1 MDVSGIRPTGGS
13 SPVNPVRAPTEVKSG
28 EPASALA
35 PKDEVEISS
44 VGKMLDDIS
53 RTPGIRE
60 ERIAQLKAEI
70 EAGTYDTP
78 EKMELALSRMLDQVA
93 RDEGQ

>member
-1 MDVSGIRPTGGS
+1 MDVNGIQPTGGS
-13 SPVNPVRAPTEVKSG
+13 SPINPLKGPTEVKPG
-28 EPASALA
+28 EAASALA
-35 PKDEVEISS
+35 PQDEVQISS

-60 ERIAQLKAEI
+60 ERIAQIKAEI

-78 EKMELALSRMLDQVA
+78 EKLELALSRMLDQIA
-93 RDEGQ
+93 AEDKR

>member
-13 SPVNPVRAPTEVKSG
+13 SPVNPLRGPSEVKPE

-35 PKDEVEISS
+35 PQDEVQISS

-60 ERIAQLKAEI
+60 ERIAQIKAEI

-78 EKMELALSRMLDQVA
+78 EKLELALSRMLDQIA
-93 RDEGQ
+93 AEDKR